1 MNTTQ
6 SDGSLA
12 RRSRRAAPSASASDR
27 TTIEHVPTSRELAV
41 LESAHEHLL
50 RQVHDLKRVYA
61 AERERRARVARSTMD
76 LATALA
82 RGGASSSLGPL
93 APADSKA
100 FRGA

>member
-12 RRSRRAAPSASASDR
+12 RRPRHAAPSASDG
-27 TTIEHVPTSRELAV
+27 TPIEQAPNSRELAL
-41 LESAHEHLL
+41 LESAHDQLL
-50 RQVHDLKRVYA
+50 RQVQDLKRVYA

-76 LATALA
+76 LATVLA
-82 RGGASSSLGPL
+82 RGGASSSFGPL